1 MSALWRSGKA
11 REIFSR
17 LDTESLWILMGT
29 ACSLVYFTA
38 LADARTPFLLGLSA
52 MLLVSVM
59 LFLRS
64 TPNVMGF
71 SASLVVALWV
81 IGKQP
86 LGWDAASFELQGYYD
101 WRNGLRG
108 AYWDYSKLPSMLFG
122 FGYAVGRDAYRLVYA
137 LQIVLL
143 ALGLSHVTVG
153 KRNGLFFLI
162 VTWMMIN
169 VLPQL
174 FEHGKG
180 DVMVLSF
187 SLVALAFAPI
197 REDHPHLARHWIIF
211 LLFSSLAIAAK
222 LSAVIAM
229 LPLFLASLW
238 LGKPIECLRK
248 AGFWI
253 ISAVVVAL
261 GNFSTFFYNLF
272 HYGSVLD
279 FESARLGKGF
289 SLINHLPD
297 LLKGALNFPPN
308 PLAATILLVGLLGL
322 ESLFFRKH
330 PIQVRIRNAT
340 LIASL
345 LLNPLVMLFDFRA
358 STNLRLIAFPLLG
371 ILAINVWRPRE
382 NATS

>member
-1 MSALWRSGKA
+1 MSALWRPDKA
-11 REIFSR
+11 REMFSR
-17 LDTESLWILMGT
+17 LDMESLWILMGS

-64 TPNVMGF
+64 PLNVIGF
-71 SASLVVALWV
+71 SASLVVAFWV

-101 WRNGLRG
+101 WKNGLRG

-122 FGYAVGRDAYRLVYA
+122 FGYTLGRDAYRLVYA

-143 ALGLSHVTVG
+143 ALGLSQVTVG
-153 KRNGLFFLI
+153 QRNGLFFLI
-162 VTWMMIN
+162 VTWVMIN

-180 DVMVLSF
+180 DVLVLGF

-197 REDHPHLARHWIIF
+197 REDHPHLGRHWIIF

-229 LPLFLASLW
+229 LPLFLASLC

-253 ISAVVVAL
+253 ISAAIVAL

-308 PLAATILLVGLLGL
+308 PLAATILLVALLGL

-330 PIQVRIRNAT
+330 PIQQRIRNAT

-358 STNLRLIAFPLLG
+358 STNFRLIAFPLLG
-371 ILAINVWRPRE
+371 ILAINVWRPSG